1 MRKSSSFVEGQIKKT
16 PRQMNSGKVTTIN
29 NENVKV
35 IKPQSL
41 LPAQMINK
49 DNKANANPEEK
60 LQNQ

>member
-1 MRKSSSFVEGQIKKT
+1 
-16 PRQMNSGKVTTIN
+16 MNSGKVTTIN

-41 LPAQMINK
+41 LPAQMIVK